1 MESFIT
7 LVVLGTITFIAVSI
21 VTSQKQKKAD
31 REKRNFEEYR
41 RKIEKE
47 KHENAEKDERLRRQ
61 CEAFEERRKKE
72 RAEYETIRKERENF
86 LSKKRSEFKN
96 GVDSI
101 PTFEITL
108 GNQKH
113 NRNKQIGVDDKE
125 YKNVTKTTSLKKLKD
140 FVAFDTETT
149 GLKTGGNDVIQL
161 SAIKYRDFFAVEKF
175 NTYIKPR
182 RPIPARITEIN
193 GITDE
198 MVEDAPLFYQI
209 IDSFNEFIED
219 LPLVAHNA
227 PFDVKRLYVNGMDS
241 IEEKTVYDTLS
252 LSRRILKGED
262 SYKLSNICETAQIF
276 MTDAHNAI
284 YDSFAA
290 GELFIYLIATRREI
304 TVDDLLEIVNGE

>member
-1 MESFIT
+1 
-7 LVVLGTITFIAVSI
+7 
-21 VTSQKQKKAD
+21 
-31 REKRNFEEYR
+31 
-41 RKIEKE
+41 
-47 KHENAEKDERLRRQ
+47 
-61 CEAFEERRKKE
+61 
-72 RAEYETIRKERENF
+72 
-86 LSKKRSEFKN
+86 
-96 GVDSI
+96 
-101 PTFEITL
+101 
-108 GNQKH
+108 
-113 NRNKQIGVDDKE
+113 
-125 YKNVTKTTSLKKLKD
+125 
-140 FVAFDTETT
+140 
-149 GLKTGGNDVIQL
+149 
-161 SAIKYRDFFAVEKF
+161 
-175 NTYIKPR
+175 
-182 RPIPARITEIN
+182 
-193 GITDE
+193 

-227 PFDVKRLYVNGMDS
+227 PFDVKHLYVNGMDS